1 MQPGARV
8 IESPRLQKDSSRGA
22 YAHTFSSSST
32 MIFSRLTLGFLLVTI
47 AAFFCAQSVE
57 AAKGPRISHKVY
69 FDIKHGDKDL
79 GRGAYSVSTFLVG
92 RRYLTHVLQSFLVST
107 AVYVLRHHSGRYA
120 RTLTSDTHRPS
131 PKL

>member
-79 GRGAYSVSTFLVG
+79 GRGTYSSSLCFHILGGTSLSDICLVV
-92 RRYLTHVLQSFLVST
+92 VLGLYGGVCIE
-107 AVYVLRHHSGRYA
+107 
-120 RTLTSDTHRPS
+120 TS
-131 PKL
+131 